1 VTSFHDLADYVAI
14 PRVTALR
21 LSPDGSWLAAAVQT
35 AGGEPPAYVTSIWR
49 IPVPGDAAPGP
60 GDGLPARLTRSAEG
74 EGSPEFLPDGTVLF
88 ISKRPDPARG
98 RGEGTDAGGPDAD
111 PGRDKPALW
120 LLPAGG
126 GEARRVAAP
135 PGGVSGIATARGG
148 RTVVFASPA
157 LPGSAGPDD
166 DRKRRQA
173 RKDAGVTAILH
184 ESGAL
189 RYWDHDLGPDSPR
202 LQLAEIP
209 GPGTRA
215 AAGPGGATALAQD
228 EDLVQ
233 ARDLT
238 PDPGRA
244 LDENTCDI
252 TPDGARVVTG
262 WSVWDQ
268 AGNKTDQVEVIDAA
282 TGERRTLLAAPGCD
296 FADPRVSP
304 DGRLVACL
312 RATQDSYEAPGDVTL
327 VIAGLDDA
335 EPGGTGAEM
344 PDARA
349 GQRSARADGGGAPGG
364 EAPRSGGPGVIPR
377 AGTDL
382 LAGLDRRPVE
392 AAWAPD
398 SGSVYFTADD
408 QGRRPVF
415 RADLATGEIIRLTA
429 DDGAYSHLCPA
440 PDGRFLYALRAAVN
454 EPPTPV
460 RLDLRDPDREPLRL
474 ACPGSPLELP
484 GRLEEIEATADD
496 GVRVRAW
503 LVLPAGAAQASPVP
517 LLLWVHG
524 GPVMSWNSWSWRW
537 SPWLMAAR
545 GYAVLLPDP
554 ALSTGYGHDF
564 IARGHGQWGGRP
576 YTDLM
581 AITDAAVARPD
592 IDQARTAMM
601 GGSFGGYMANWIA
614 GHTTRF
620 AAIVSHAGLWDLDQ
634 MFGTTDLPS
643 YWRRIFGDPVA
654 RPERY
659 LANSPHL
666 HAGQVSTPLL
676 VIHGDKDYRVPVSEA
691 LRLWWDLQGQAPDTR
706 FLYFPDENHWILKP
720 GDVTVWY
727 ETVLAFLAQHV
738 LGQEWQRPELL

>member
-1 VTSFHDLADYVAI
+1 VTSFDHLEDYVGI

-35 AGGEPPAYVTSIWR
+35 PGGEPPAYVTSIWR
-49 IPVPGDAAPGP
+49 IPVPGDADPEPGN
-60 GDGLPARLTRSAEG
+60 GLPVRLTRSAEG
-74 EGSPEFLPDGTVLF
+74 EGSPEFLPDGTLLF
-88 ISKRPDPARG
+88 ISKRPDPAGARG
-98 RGEGTDAGGPDAD
+98 KSADTGGADGAG
-111 PGRDKPALW
+111 GRDKPALW

-126 GEARRVAAP
+126 GEARRIAAP
-135 PGGVSGIATARGG
+135 PGGVSGIAAARDSGAI
-148 RTVVFASPA
+148 VFASPE
-157 LPGSAGPDD
+157 LHGSSGPDD

-184 ESGAL
+184 ESVPL

-202 LQLAEIP
+202 LRLAEIP
-209 GPGTRA
+209 RPGARA
-215 AAGPGGATALAQD
+215 AAGPAGPVLATD
-228 EDLVQ
+228 EDLLQ

-244 LDENTCDI
+244 LDENSFDI

-262 WSVWDQ
+262 WSLWDE
-268 AGNKTDQVEVIDAA
+268 AGNQTDQVEVIDAA
-282 TGERRTLLAAPGCD
+282 TGQRRTLLGAPGRN
-296 FADPRVSP
+296 FTDPRVSP
-304 DGRLVACL
+304 DGGLVACL
-312 RATQDSYEAPGDVTL
+312 RETQDTYEAPGDVTL
-327 VIAGLDDA
+327 VITPLDAG
-335 EPGGTGAEM
+335 
-344 PDARA
+344 
-349 GQRSARADGGGAPGG
+349 DG
-364 EAPRSGGPGVIPR
+364 PR
-377 AGTDL
+377 DL
-382 LAGLDRRPVE
+382 LAGLDGRPLE
-392 AAWAPD
+392 AVWAPD

-415 RADLATGEIIRLTA
+415 RADLATGQITRLTA
-429 DDGAYSHLCPA
+429 DDGAYDHLCPA
-440 PDGRFLYALRAAVN
+440 PDGRFLYALRAAVD

-460 RLDLRDPDREPLRL
+460 RLDLRDPGREPLRL
-474 ACPGSPLELP
+474 TCPGSPLDLP

-503 LVLPAGAAQASPVP
+503 LVLPDGAAQATPAP

-537 SPWLMAAR
+537 NPWLMAAR

-581 AITDAAVARPD
+581 AVTDVAVARSD
-592 IDQARTAMM
+592 IDPARTAMM

-614 GHTTRF
+614 GHTSRF

-659 LANSPHL
+659 LANSPHC
-666 HAGQVSTPLL
+666 HAGQISTPLL

-691 LRLWWDLQGQAPDTR
+691 LRLWWDLKGLVPDAK

-720 GDVTVWY
+720 GHVTVWY

-738 LGQEWQRPELL
+738 LGQPWQRPQLL